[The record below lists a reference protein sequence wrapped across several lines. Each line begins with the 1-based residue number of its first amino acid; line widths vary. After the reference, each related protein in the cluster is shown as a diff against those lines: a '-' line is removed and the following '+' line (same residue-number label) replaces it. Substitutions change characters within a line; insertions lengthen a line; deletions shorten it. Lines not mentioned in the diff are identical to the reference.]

1 MPVKC
6 FIYAHFKGNIHK
18 SYLSCFLFL
27 PNTSSNQFWGLW
39 MRKSNVDLETG
50 LMSGKQWQG
59 KIMYMYRKKESEVTQ
74 SCPTLC
80 DPMDCSLPGS
90 SVHGIFQAGVLEWA
104 SVVPQ
109 LVKNPP
115 AMRIDLGSVPGLG
128 RYPGEGKGYPLQYSG
143 LENSMDSP
151 WGHKDL
157 DMTKRLSVQSIR
169 CICMLLSHF
178 SPVRLCTTP

>member
-1 MPVKC
+1 
-6 FIYAHFKGNIHK
+6 
-18 SYLSCFLFL
+18 
-27 PNTSSNQFWGLW
+27 
-39 MRKSNVDLETG
+39 
-50 LMSGKQWQG
+50 
-59 KIMYMYRKKESEVTQ
+59 MYMYRKKESEDTQ

-115 AMRIDLGSVPGLG
+115 AMRVDLGSVPGLG

-151 WGHKDL
+151 WGHKES
-157 DMTKRLSVQSIR
+157 DMTEQLSLGSQ
-169 CICMLLSHF
+169 
-178 SPVRLCTTP
+178 

>member
-6 FIYAHFKGNIHK
+6 FIYAHFKGNIHE

-80 DPMDCSLPGS
+80 DPMDCLRNSPGQNTGVSSLSLLQGISPTQGLNPGLLALQVDSLPAGAPWKPTPVLLLGKS
-90 SVHGIFQAGVLEWA
+90 HGRR
-104 SVVPQ
+104 S
-109 LVKNPP
+109 LV
-115 AMRIDLGSVPGLG
+115 
-128 RYPGEGKGYPLQYSG
+128 GY
-143 LENSMDSP
+143 SP
-151 WGHKDL
+151 WGRKE
-157 DMTKRLSVQSIR
+157 
-169 CICMLLSHF
+169 
-178 SPVRLCTTP
+178 